1 MLLRRMA
8 CAGLFACGALGVLM
22 LDPQYTS
29 GQPGGGGGVGKGGGF
44 GRGGGGFGQPPG
56 GGGFGQPPGGGGFG
70 QPPGGGGFGQPPGG
84 GGGFGGGGD
93 RAERTFGFLSQGKD
107 TIDFSRMDPNMKAFA
122 RSAFE
127 RAGMPAPSDN
137 TVVTK
142 AQFIDGYNRA
152 QAAKGIS
159 PGGSPQPGGPPS
171 VTMSFGGG
179 DRGRGFGGPPSGP
192 GGPGFGNS
200 NWQGG
205 SGNWGGGNNNW
216 QGGGTSMSYGGPGM
230 SRDGGSSERE
240 KMSAPTTFRMTDQ
253 DIERRFQESDVN
265 KDGKLAFDEVSDRSP
280 LKAAFQESDTNKDG
294 SIDLNEYKAYI
305 AARFGGD
312 GSDPNAGSYGSYAGN
327 GNYGRDSRDPRGKA
341 EEQPVIA
348 IRYGKLP
355 AGLPSWWDSLDSD
368 KDGQIGLYEWR
379 QDGRDM
385 KEFQKMDLDHDG
397 VLAPQ
402 EWLRYN
408 VLSAEQAKAI
418 AAEEEIGG
426 SGTGSKSG
434 SSGRPSFGSGGAG
447 GGWPSGGNS
456 KSGGWPPS
464 GGGKDKGSDKG
475 SEKDRSDR
483 DSKNP
488 FRNGGGKK

>member
-1 MLLRRMA
+1 
-8 CAGLFACGALGVLM
+8 
-22 LDPQYTS
+22 
-29 GQPGGGGGVGKGGGF
+29 
-44 GRGGGGFGQPPG
+44 
-56 GGGFGQPPGGGGFG
+56 
-70 QPPGGGGFGQPPGG
+70 
-84 GGGFGGGGD
+84 
-93 RAERTFGFLSQGKD
+93 
-107 TIDFSRMDPNMKAFA
+107 MDPNMKAFA

-127 RAGMPAPSDN
+127 RAGMPTPSDN

-142 AQFIDGYNRA
+142 AQFIEGYNRA
-152 QAAKGIS
+152 QAAKGIT
-159 PGGSPQPGGPPS
+159 PGGSPQPGAGPS
-171 VTMSFGGG
+171 MTMTIGGGG
-179 DRGRGFGGPPSGP
+179 DRSRGFGGPPGAS
-192 GGPGFGNS
+192 PGFGGNNWQGGNT

-205 SGNWGGGNNNW
+205 S
-216 QGGGTSMSYGGPGM
+216 TSMSFGGPG
-230 SRDGGSSERE
+230 STSSGSFERE

-253 DIERRFQESDVN
+253 DIERRFQDSDVN

-327 GNYGRDSRDPRGKA
+327 GNYGRENRDPRSKP

-355 AGLPSWWDSLDSD
+355 TGLPSWWDSLDGD

-408 VLSAEQAKAI
+408 VLSAEHAKAI

-426 SGTGSKSG
+426 SGSGTKSG
-434 SSGRPSFGSGGAG
+434 SSGRPSFGSGG
-447 GGWPSGGNS
+447 GWPPSSGSS
-456 KSGGWPPS
+456 KSGGGWPPS

>member
-1 MLLRRMA
+1 MA
-8 CAGLFACGALGVLM
+8 TTDAITA
-22 LDPQYTS
+22 T
-29 GQPGGGGGVGKGGGF
+29 
-44 GRGGGGFGQPPG
+44 R
-56 GGGFGQPPGGGGFG
+56 
-70 QPPGGGGFGQPPGG
+70 
-84 GGGFGGGGD
+84 GD
-93 RAERTFGFLSQGKD
+93 RK
-107 TIDFSRMDPNMKAFA
+107 
-122 RSAFE
+122 
-127 RAGMPAPSDN
+127 
-137 TVVTK
+137 
-142 AQFIDGYNRA
+142 
-152 QAAKGIS
+152 
-159 PGGSPQPGGPPS
+159 
-171 VTMSFGGG
+171 
-179 DRGRGFGGPPSGP
+179 
-192 GGPGFGNS
+192 
-200 NWQGG
+200 
-205 SGNWGGGNNNW
+205 
-216 QGGGTSMSYGGPGM
+216 
-230 SRDGGSSERE
+230 
-240 KMSAPTTFRMTDQ
+240 
-253 DIERRFQESDVN
+253 
-265 KDGKLAFDEVSDRSP
+265 
-280 LKAAFQESDTNKDG
+280 
-294 SIDLNEYKAYI
+294 
-305 AARFGGD
+305 
-312 GSDPNAGSYGSYAGN
+312 
-327 GNYGRDSRDPRGKA
+327 

-434 SSGRPSFGSGGAG
+434 SSGRPSFGSSGSG
-447 GGWPSGGNS
+447 GGWPSGGNT

-464 GGGKDKGSDKG
+464 GGGGKDKGSDKG